1 MSDLNTIEE
10 VNTSQDQSVE
20 EGQSTGE
27 SKSKKRD
34 KDEKKTTIL
43 LLLLI
48 ILLLG
53 IIGGGI
59 AWYMANGG
67 QEKSY
72 LAREEEALSGQ
83 LAALP
88 QEDWQGALDELV
100 EKGQVLVSIDA
111 EPVFEENGKLGR
123 IAIQND
129 PANLYSFKVTL
140 TEDATGDVLYET
152 GLIDPGYYLEY
163 ITLNKEL
170 SAGDHG
176 VTAVFTTYS
185 IEETPDPIAN
195 ISAKLTFHVMDGNY
209 YN

>member
-10 VNTSQDQSVE
+10 AKTSQEQPVE
-20 EGQSTGE
+20 ERPGAGE
-27 SKSKKRD
+27 GKNKKRD
-34 KDEKKTTIL
+34 KDGKKTILL

-53 IIGGGI
+53 LIGGGI
-59 AWYMANGG
+59 VWYMTNGG

-88 QEDWQGALDELV
+88 REDWQGALDEMV

-163 ITLNKEL
+163 ITLDKEL

-185 IEETPDPIAN
+185 IEESPDPIAN